1 MRATLCLAAML
12 LVCLEDKVIGSRG
25 HKNECTCTTNQL
37 VECDINPRFSITK
50 KNEHYYL
57 TIWLRLCS
65 NDQCLDVPQIE
76 EEIEWKDYNHICE
89 HWQFLTG
96 QG

>member
-12 LVCLEDKVIGSRG
+12 LVCLEEKVNGLG
-25 HKNECTCTTNQL
+25 HHKHKCTTNQL
-37 VECDINPRFSITK
+37 VECDINPRFNITK

-57 TIWLRLCS
+57 IIWLCS
-65 NDQCLDVPQIE
+65 NDQCPDVPQIE
-76 EEIEWKDYNHICE
+76 EEIEWKDYNHICD
-89 HWQFLTG
+89 HCWSLIG